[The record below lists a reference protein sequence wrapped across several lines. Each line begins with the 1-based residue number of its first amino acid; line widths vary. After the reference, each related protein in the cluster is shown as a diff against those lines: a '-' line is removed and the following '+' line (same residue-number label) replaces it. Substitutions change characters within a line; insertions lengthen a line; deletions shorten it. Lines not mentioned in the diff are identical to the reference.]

1 MDYFALVAQAYG
13 SLTAT
18 ERRLADY
25 LCAHA
30 ALAERMNIR
39 ELAQAAG
46 VSASTVVR
54 FVRAIGFERYAQMIV
69 SLARADA
76 AGVVAPRAGADD
88 AKETIGEYGERL
100 AQSLTT
106 AIHQTVALMQESE
119 DFRRAVSL
127 IGQADMVYL
136 YGVGSSGSV
145 AQELMQKLMILG
157 KPCFFQSDSFL
168 SRTGTRNITPRDVAV
183 GISYSGRNQLVW
195 TAMEHARAQGAPTV
209 CITRVGSRLARLAD
223 ACLRVP
229 PWRNW
234 AERAK
239 TSPGTPS
246 PSWWICSFTR
256 CPSAPCKARAGRP
269 RAKKGPGGAEAAC
282 GLRKTAGFVRHPAFF
297 ARRLPLFSAPPLTKA
312 GRCDM
317 LIGL

>member
-119 DFRRAVSL
+119 DVRRAVSL

-195 TAMEHARAQGAPTV
+195 TAVEHARAQGAPTV

-229 PWRNW
+229 PV
-234 AERAK
+234 AEL
-239 TSPGTPS
+239 
-246 PSWWICSFTR
+246 
-256 CPSAPCKARAGRP
+256 GR
-269 RAKKGPGGAEAAC
+269 KGEN
-282 GLRKTAGFVRHPAFF
+282 LSRHAQ
-297 ARRLPLFSAPPLTKA
+297 SVVV
-312 GRCDM
+312 DM
-317 LIGL
+317 LFHALS